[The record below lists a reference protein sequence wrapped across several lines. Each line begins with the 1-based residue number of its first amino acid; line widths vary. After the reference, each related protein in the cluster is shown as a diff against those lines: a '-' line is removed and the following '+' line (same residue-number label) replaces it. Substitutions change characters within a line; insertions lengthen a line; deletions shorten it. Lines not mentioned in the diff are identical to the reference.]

1 MTHRIVVDLIG
12 VSRRSA
18 RERKAEPS
26 HGSLRHHHVV
36 AYHPLTRDGKKSQRF
51 SRRPDANPL

>member
-1 MTHRIVVDLIG
+1 LIG